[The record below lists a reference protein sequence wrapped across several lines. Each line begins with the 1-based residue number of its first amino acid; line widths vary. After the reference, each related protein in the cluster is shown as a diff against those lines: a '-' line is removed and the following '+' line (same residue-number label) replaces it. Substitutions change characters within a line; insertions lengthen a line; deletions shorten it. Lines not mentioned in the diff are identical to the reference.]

1 MSASYKHKAEVTAF
15 DVSEFEYNSRKEEV
29 EVETWV
35 MYKKYKDNAR
45 IDAEIDMKTVKITNF
60 VVSLR
65 ITRLLIKINNSFG
78 RVTFRQDTITLSK
91 GRSRLS
97 WVYFATMTHSLYI
110 T

>member
-45 IDAEIDMKTVKITNF
+45 IDAEINMKTVKITNF

-65 ITRLLIKINNSFG
+65 ITRLLIKINNLFG
-78 RVTFRQDTITLSK
+78 
-91 GRSRLS
+91 
-97 WVYFATMTHSLYI
+97 
-110 T
+110 